1 MTELRGKD
9 KEKMKPLT
17 NLKQDESGDIQTIT
31 GDSRFI
37 SRITSIG
44 LSVGSTVRV
53 VRQGWGLP
61 MLLYA
66 HDTLIAVSK
75 KETEKIF
82 VNQKDGR
89 P

>member
-1 MTELRGKD
+1 MRS
-9 KEKMKPLT
+9 LT
-17 NLKQDESGDIQTIT
+17 KLKKGEIGDIETIK

-44 LSVGSTVRV
+44 LSVGSAVRV
-53 VRQGWGLP
+53 MQNGFGMP

-75 KETEKIF
+75 KEAEKIF
-82 VNQKDGR
+82 VQQGGL
-89 P
+89 

>member
-1 MTELRGKD
+1 MRS
-9 KEKMKPLT
+9 LT
-17 NLKQDESGDIQTIT
+17 RLKQDEFGDIESIT

-44 LSVGSTVRV
+44 LSVGSRVRV
-53 VRQGWGLP
+53 MRNGFGMP

-75 KETEKIF
+75 KEAEKIF
-82 VNQKDGR
+82 VNLKVA
-89 P
+89 

>member
-1 MTELRGKD
+1 MKSLTRLKKD
-9 KEKMKPLT
+9 EI
-17 NLKQDESGDIQTIT
+17 GDIETIT

-53 VRQGWGLP
+53 MRNGFGMP

-75 KETEKIF
+75 KEAKKIF
-82 VNQKDGR
+82 VHREGV
-89 P
+89 

>member
-1 MTELRGKD
+1 MRS
-9 KEKMKPLT
+9 LT
-17 NLKQDESGDIQTIT
+17 KLKQNEIGDIETIT
-31 GDSRFI
+31 GDGRFI

-53 VRQGWGLP
+53 MRNGFGMP

-75 KETEKIF
+75 KEAKKIF
-82 VNQKDGR
+82 VHRKGA
-89 P
+89 

>member
-1 MTELRGKD
+1 
-9 KEKMKPLT
+9 MKSLIKLQQ
-17 NLKQDESGDIQTIT
+17 NESAAIETIE

-53 VRQGWGLP
+53 IRNGFGMP

-75 KETEKIF
+75 KEAEKIF
-82 VNQKDGR
+82 V
-89 P
+89 

>member
-1 MTELRGKD
+1 
-9 KEKMKPLT
+9 MKSLT
-17 NLKQDESGDIQTIT
+17 RLKQDEIGDIETLT

-53 VRQGWGLP
+53 MRNGFGMP

-75 KETEKIF
+75 KEAEKIS
-82 VNQKDGR
+82 VHREGA
-89 P
+89 

>member
-1 MTELRGKD
+1 
-9 KEKMKPLT
+9 MKNLT
-17 NLKQDESGDIQTIT
+17 VLKQDQTADIETIK

-53 VRQGWGLP
+53 MRNGFGLP

-75 KETEKIF
+75 KEAEKIY
-82 VNQKDGR
+82 VHEKGAKI
-89 P
+89 

>member
-1 MTELRGKD
+1 
-9 KEKMKPLT
+9 MKSLT
-17 NLKQDESGDIQTIT
+17 KLKQDGSGDIKTIT

-44 LSVGSTVRV
+44 QSVGSSVRV
-53 VRQGWGLP
+53 MRNGFGMP

-75 KETEKIF
+75 KEAKKIF
-82 VNQKDGR
+82 IHGEEVR
-89 P
+89 V

>member
-1 MTELRGKD
+1 M
-9 KEKMKPLT
+9 T
-17 NLKQDESGDIQTIT
+17 NLTKLKQEESGDIKTIT

-37 SRITSIG
+37 SRIKSIG

-53 VRQGWGLP
+53 MRKEFGMP

-75 KETEKIF
+75 KEAKKIM
-82 VNQKDGR
+82 VQQEENQV
-89 P
+89 